1 MPVFFSLVLDALI
14 FDCLA
19 GGFVCQKVPVVS
31 AFLAFRAALVVDLQK
46 TKVVF
51 EQSVL
56 VGRSVDFASL
66 SSSNWEDSLV
76 LCLQLLLRWGDASR
90 ALVRHICLSRGLDG
104 LWTGTP
110 TTPGT
115 VV

>member
-1 MPVFFSLVLDALI
+1 MDALI

-31 AFLAFRAALVVDLQK
+31 AFVAFRAALVDLQK

-104 LWTGTP
+104 TDWHANDSRYGDMI
-110 TTPGT
+110 
-115 VV
+115 VRF